1 MTAGRR
7 RRRLRLSLRITL
19 TFTSGALIV
28 AATVA
33 TAAYLLTEN
42 FLVRQQDRT
51 VLRQSLFN
59 ANAVKAG
66 LESGDNPDIPAV
78 LDSLPSGPTVSA
90 VIERSGRWYSSS
102 LTVSRDA
109 LPLSMRSTVMDG
121 HVGRMWT
128 RVDNHPAVVV
138 GVPLPAVGG
147 SYFQVADESPLSRT
161 MSALRVGLIAAAG
174 LAAVAGAGLGWWAS
188 RRLTAPLRAVAAAA
202 ERIATGDL
210 ETHLPEGSDREVASL
225 VTTFNG
231 MVDALRARIER
242 DARFAADVSHE
253 LRSPLTTLGNSLAV
267 LQGRRAELSPRGQ
280 DALNLLATE
289 VARFQRLVDDLLEI
303 SRLDAGQV
311 TLEREPVRICQ
322 LILNLLADPRY
333 AGTAADVDST
343 LLDAVVIGDKRRL
356 EQVLRNLLDNALTH
370 AGGATVITVAPS
382 GDGVSV
388 SVDDRGPGVAPDD
401 REQIFERFSRGR
413 NAVRRGSAGGTGLGL
428 ALVREH
434 VRAHGGEVRVTAA
447 PGGGSRFVVELPGG
461 EAT

>member
-1 MTAGRR
+1 MEA
-7 RRRLRLSLRITL
+7 
-19 TFTSGALIV
+19 
-28 AATVA
+28 
-33 TAAYLLTEN
+33 E
-42 FLVRQQDRT
+42 
-51 VLRQSLFN
+51 
-59 ANAVKAG
+59 
-66 LESGDNPDIPAV
+66 PP
-78 LDSLPSGPTVSA
+78 
-90 VIERSGRWYSSS
+90 
-102 LTVSRDA
+102 
-109 LPLSMRSTVMDG
+109 
-121 HVGRMWT
+121 
-128 RVDNHPAVVV
+128 
-138 GVPLPAVGG
+138 VPLAAVE
-147 SYFQVADESPLSRT
+147 QLVDQPL
-161 MSALRVGLIAAAG
+161 G